1 MSKKEN
7 CNNIQTYFRWTQIGI
22 AGIITRAMVLDQNC
36 MGILVGRVKHWGLR
50 VRVKMTAKE
59 QFSGWG
65 LIVAQKSVPM
75 FACF

>member
-1 MSKKEN
+1 MDSNWHCRDYHKGHGVGSE
-7 CNNIQTYFRWTQIGI
+7 
-22 AGIITRAMVLDQNC
+22 L